1 MIKRFFKKKAVAT
14 TYSWVRI
21 NKGLFNGK
29 TLFLP
34 DSWGEKIINGEHESE
49 IIKTMELIVN
59 QDGTF
64 YDIGAH
70 YGWFSIAWLSLN
82 GKYVEAFEP
91 SSYNKGIIRKTV
103 EINEFGKNLNLHA
116 FALGKKSEESELQLY
131 PTDTS
136 RNFISKSKDNNLKTR
151 ESIQIK
157 SLDEIYDTLKLKK
170 PDLIKIDVE
179 GYEIEVL
186 KGSKNLLKK
195 LKPTI
200 IIEIHDVTNGLLVA
214 DFMSKLGFKM
224 KILGYKGK
232 NQTLPLVLWLP
243 N

>member
-1 MIKRFFKKKAVAT
+1 M
-14 TYSWVRI
+14 
-21 NKGLFNGK
+21 
-29 TLFLP
+29 
-34 DSWGEKIINGEHESE
+34 
-49 IIKTMELIVN
+49 
-59 QDGTF
+59 
-64 YDIGAH
+64 
-70 YGWFSIAWLSLN
+70 
-82 GKYVEAFEP
+82 
-91 SSYNKGIIRKTV
+91 
-103 EINEFGKNLNLHA
+103 
-116 FALGKKSEESELQLY
+116 QLY